1 MSARDRF
8 RELLSATAAAA
19 DSVADLGDRR
29 AENRAVRGGCGLG
42 LRADRGYVRFAGEDR
57 HDFLHRMLTASIR
70 PRVAGAGTH
79 TLLLD
84 GKGHVLA
91 DLDLLETDDCLLGCT
106 GRAVAGQVV
115 EVLSRYVLRAQ
126 VSMEP
131 CPDTI
136 GLALVGPGT
145 RETLDA
151 LGVSPPEGLPS
162 SMSGEIAGAPA
173 RVLRT
178 PTLPAGLEVVV
189 ARDAAIGVAEAILD
203 AGAVPVGA
211 DALEMLRIEAGIPA
225 HGAEL
230 TGTELP
236 QEARLEAWVDF
247 DKGCYLGQETVA
259 RLQYRGHVNRL
270 LCGFQTAEPL
280 QPATDLLDGDR
291 TVGTITSAGR
301 SDRCGPIALGYLRR
315 DLAEEGTVV
324 ATGSGV
330 AVRVSATPM
339 N

>member
-8 RELLSATAAAA
+8 RELLSGPAAAA
-19 DSVADLGDRR
+19 AGDLGDRR

-42 LRADRGYVRFAGEDR
+42 LRADRGYLRFAGEDR

-70 PRVAGAGTH
+70 PGGAGTVAH

-106 GRAVAGQVV
+106 GRAVASQVV

-131 CPDTI
+131 RPDTI

-145 RETLDA
+145 RQTLDA
-151 LGVSPPEGLPS
+151 LGVSLPEGLPS
-162 SMSGEIAGAPA
+162 SMRGGIAGASV

-178 PTLPAGLEVVV
+178 PTLPAGLEVIV
-189 ARDAAIGVAEAILD
+189 AREAAVEVAEAILD
-203 AGAVPVGA
+203 AEAVPVGA

-230 TGTELP
+230 TGRELP

-259 RLQYRGHVNRL
+259 RLHYRGHVNRL

-280 QPATDLLDGDR
+280 RPATELFDGDR
-291 TVGTITSAGR
+291 TVGTITSASR
-301 SDRCGPIALGYLRR
+301 SERFGPIALGYLRR
-315 DLAEEGTVV
+315 DLAEEGAAVT
-324 ATGSGV
+324 TGSGV
-330 AVRVSATPM
+330 AARVIATPM